1 MEAIEKNN
9 ASNTHQEKAKKL
21 RKLRRWQIA
30 VSLLGAA
37 IVVWGIVEVACLFLG
52 YNRTETSNDAQIEQY
67 ISPINL
73 RASGYIKKIYFTE
86 HQEVHKGDTLL
97 VLDDREYKI
106 RVMEAEA
113 ALKDALA
120 GATVIGATLQTTQTT
135 ASVYD
140 ASISEIEIR
149 LAKLEKD
156 RQRYQNLVQR
166 NEATPIQLEQIETE
180 YEATRKKLE
189 ATKRQQKA
197 ALSGVNEV
205 SHRRESTEAA
215 IQRATAA
222 LEMARLN
229 LSYTVVVAPCDGKLG
244 RRALEEGQ
252 FITAGQTIT
261 YILPD
266 TQKWIVANYKET
278 QVENLHI
285 GQKVTI
291 TIAECQQ
298 PGKHPALITLLA
310 LAFQVHFA
318 LCSHDGFYIVGLTQ
332 SFHPHIIIHAQQDV
346 FQIGTG
352 KTVFRNLPDAAV
364 FHIRAEDGGQH
375 RTDLGFARRVGRN
388 RNRMRRGWTTCRK
401 SEKSYQPL
409 ISAV

>member
-1 MEAIEKNN
+1 METVENN
-9 ASNTHQEKAKKL
+9 SASSTHQEKAKKL
-21 RKLRRWQIA
+21 RKLRRWQVVI
-30 VSLLGAA
+30 SLLG
-37 IVVWGIVEVACLFLG
+37 IGVMIWGVIQVVCLFLD
-52 YNRTETSNDAQIEQY
+52 YKQTETSNDAQIEQY
-67 ISPINL
+67 ISPVNL
-73 RASGYIKKIYFTE
+73 RASGYIRKIYFTE
-86 HQEVHKGDTLL
+86 HQEVRKGDTLL

-113 ALKDALA
+113 ALKDAQA

-156 RQRYQNLVQR
+156 RQRYENLVKR
-166 NEATPIQLEQIETE
+166 NAATPIQLEQIETE
-180 YEATRKKLE
+180 YEATHKKLE
-189 ATKRQQKA
+189 AVKRQRKA

-222 LEMARLN
+222 LEMAKLN

-252 FITAGQTIT
+252 FISAGQTIT

-278 QVENLHI
+278 QIANLYEGQKETQIENLHL
-285 GQKVTI
+285 GQEVVITVDAISDREFTGTVTAI
-291 TIAECQQ
+291 SGATGSKYSLVPTDNSAGNFVKIQQ
-298 PGKHPALITLLA
+298 RIPVRIDFTNLSKEDNGKLA
-310 LAFQVHFA
+310 AGMMVVVKAKL
-318 LCSHDGFYIVGLTQ
+318 
-332 SFHPHIIIHAQQDV
+332 
-346 FQIGTG
+346 
-352 KTVFRNLPDAAV
+352 
-364 FHIRAEDGGQH
+364 
-375 RTDLGFARRVGRN
+375 
-388 RNRMRRGWTTCRK
+388 
-401 SEKSYQPL
+401 
-409 ISAV
+409 

>member
-1 MEAIEKNN
+1 M
-9 ASNTHQEKAKKL
+9 STHHEQAKKL
-21 RKLRRWQIA
+21 RKLRTRQRV
-30 VSLLGAA
+30 VSLIGIA
-37 IVVWGIVEVACLFLG
+37 ILVWGIIQVTFLFLD
-52 YNRTETSNDAQIEQY
+52 YKNTESSNDAQIEQY
-67 ISPINL
+67 ISPVNL

-106 RVMEAEA
+106 RVMETEA

-156 RQRYQNLVQR
+156 RQRYENLVKR
-166 NEATPIQLEQIETE
+166 NAATPIQLEQIETE
-180 YEATRKKLE
+180 YSALQRKLE
-189 ATKRQQKA
+189 ATKRQRSA

-205 SHRRESTEAA
+205 SHRRENVEAG

-222 LEMARLN
+222 LEMAKLN

-252 FITAGQTIT
+252 YITAGQTIT

-266 TQKWIVANYKET
+266 TQKWVIANYKET
-278 QVENLHI
+278 QVENLAI
-285 GQKVTI
+285 GQEVRIKVDAVSNKEFTGKI
-291 TIAECQQ
+291 TAISGATGAKYSLVPTDNSAGNFVKIQQ
-298 PGKHPALITLLA
+298 RIPVRIDFINLSEEDNDRLAAGMMVVVKCYALLSKKLSVLQLGA
-310 LAFQVHFA
+310 QV
-318 LCSHDGFYIVGLTQ
+318 VGH
-332 SFHPHIIIHAQQDV
+332 SDIGVDVHPHSYCGWCV
-346 FQIGTG
+346 FCEQ
-352 KTVFRNLPDAAV
+352 
-364 FHIRAEDGGQH
+364 
-375 RTDLGFARRVGRN
+375 
-388 RNRMRRGWTTCRK
+388 
-401 SEKSYQPL
+401 Y
-409 ISAV
+409 